1 MSRRGRGQA
10 DGACLPASLEWSDRI
25 LIEGLRASARIGVT
39 EAERRRRQRVEIDL
53 ELALDLRRAGRQDR
67 VEATLDYTAAA
78 RLARAL
84 VEDRPHRL
92 VEAAAEAIA
101 QALLRRFR
109 PRQVRVRIR
118 KFSVPGSRNVGVE
131 VIRPAAARRTRRRR
145 SRFPRSG
152 PARWGI
158 LGRGPVQR

>member
-1 MSRRGRGQA
+1 M
-10 DGACLPASLEWSDRI
+10 DRI
-25 LIEGLRASARIGVT
+25 LIEGLRASAHIGVT
-39 EAERRRRQRVEIDL
+39 AAERRRRQRVEMDL

-67 VEATLDYTAAA
+67 VEATVDYAAAA

-84 VEDRPHRL
+84 LEGRPYRL
-92 VEAAAEAIA
+92 VEAAAEAIVD
-101 QALLRRFR
+101 ALLRRFR

-118 KFSVPGSRNVGVE
+118 KFSVPGSRSVGVE
-131 VIRPAAARRTRRRR
+131 IIRPSAARRTRRRK
-145 SRFPRSG
+145 SRFPRSE